1 MGNPTYREILTEEE
15 LIKIENLKSQILD
28 AHTIM
33 AVRKIRKEIDDIL
46 EHAKERYQNGKN

>member
-46 EHAKERYQNGKN
+46 EHAKERYHGKN